1 MKKLNVNFTHF
12 PPDIVYSLQS
22 HFPLLCN
29 QRNRKQTHER
39 RTDMKDTIIIPIL
52 VIITAFLSRPV
63 TVSAADSWQEKM
75 LFNPSPA
82 QLETEQKRAR
92 IMIYHG
98 LKDMQVTSAM
108 DDQFDR
114 IEHMMFT
121 GTVVTDSRGE
131 TLIDE
136 ETGETKVEDDGC

>member
-1 MKKLNVNFTHF
+1 
-12 PPDIVYSLQS
+12 
-22 HFPLLCN
+22 
-29 QRNRKQTHER
+29 
-39 RTDMKDTIIIPIL
+39 MKDTIIIPML
-52 VIITAFLSRPV
+52 VIITAFLSSPV

-75 LFNPSPA
+75 LFDPTPA
-82 QLETEQKRAR
+82 QLETEKKRAR

-98 LKDMQVTSAM
+98 LKDVQVTSAM
-108 DDQFDR
+108 EDQFDR

-136 ETGETKVEDDGC
+136 ETGEATVEDDGC